1 MINEIMKLLE
11 WPLRSNRAWYVHTPD
26 AEEGYYIDSLQDEDY
41 LNDKLHYDAVAIK
54 VDMWD

>member
-1 MINEIMKLLE
+1 MMNSIMKFLGL
-11 WPLRSNRAWYVHTPD
+11 NNAWYVQTPD

-54 VDMWD
+54 VDLGD

>member
-1 MINEIMKLLE
+1 MMNSIMKLIE
-11 WPLRSNRAWYVHTPD
+11 WPLKSNQDWYVQTPD

-54 VDMWD
+54 IDLWD